1 MRAEKPKREA
11 AKLIED
17 DYQALNDCRCTETGG
32 AGMEMLIRVIFAV
45 AYLVCPIDLI
55 PDFIPVAGQ
64 IDDLVV
70 VLAALLK

>member
-1 MRAEKPKREA
+1 
-11 AKLIED
+11 
-17 DYQALNDCRCTETGG
+17 
-32 AGMEMLIRVIFAV
+32 MEMLIRVIFAV

>member
-1 MRAEKPKREA
+1 
-11 AKLIED
+11 
-17 DYQALNDCRCTETGG
+17 LNDCRCTETGG